1 MSFSQ
6 LEVSRLLWRPSL
18 PYTSPDSSP
27 ILNELSLRIRP
38 GEKVAICGPSGSGK
52 TSLILGLLQMI
63 DLREGGITIDGADLS
78 TLTCGA
84 VRSRINVV
92 PQEPFF
98 MPGSLRFNL
107 DRGLNQDKVSDTCL
121 IQVLETVGLWKK
133 VSGYHTTTSEALD
146 QPLSI
151 SDWSM
156 GERQLF
162 ALARALVTQSP
173 ILVLDEATSR
183 YVLFLSRKG
192 IMPVM
197 MFWVVAVWT
206 GRPKPPCKPLSNR
219 GLQRRRCFR
228 SCIDC
233 DI

>member
-1 MSFSQ
+1 
-6 LEVSRLLWRPSL
+6 
-18 PYTSPDSSP
+18 
-27 ILNELSLRIRP
+27 
-38 GEKVAICGPSGSGK
+38 
-52 TSLILGLLQMI
+52 MI
-63 DLREGGITIDGADLS
+63 DLREGGITIDGVNLS
-78 TLTCGA
+78 TLTCSA

-107 DRGLNQDKVSDTCL
+107 DRGLTQDKVSDTCL
-121 IQVLETVGLWKK
+121 IQALETVGLWKK
-133 VSGYHTTTSEALD
+133 VSGYHSNNSEALD

-156 GERQLF
+156 GERQLL
-162 ALARALVTQSP
+162 ALARALVTKSP

-192 IMPVM
+192 IYAGADALVL
-197 MFWVVAVWT
+197 VIAVWT

-219 GLQRRRCFR
+219 GLHPRRCFR